1 MQQKRKPMNM
11 MVFVILLI
19 GVFIAYILFTT
30 LFRGCQETGPTLPEM
45 KTEELKPFQEYLTD
59 NSKAPQEYILDLF
72 QEHDIVF
79 LGTMTLLEV
88 LQPKQQVDLLID
100 LIPRLYER
108 GVRNIAI
115 LNMLAEDQEK
125 IDALLAAQD
134 FDEQAV
140 KKLLFNRLVIG
151 GYEEYVHIF
160 RTAWTVNNKR
170 SLSSDP
176 LRIIALSP
184 RINYENMEQVV
195 DLDAPEDPELYRKI
209 YGNRIL
215 DDVMLEIIERE
226 IAERNEKAV
235 IFIPQA
241 HCVIHLLNEAVAKQ
255 YDSRGMEYMGSVAYR
270 LYARIGDRCV
280 SVFLHSPWLSYKDK
294 SLFPEFPAGGII
306 DLLLTKVSQEYKHRG
321 FSVKNGPFSEI
332 AIDKAYQFNI
342 RYPLANQEGML
353 LKDLCD
359 GYVILG
365 PLSLYQSV
373 TLIPDFINESN
384 FEEALARVPWPR
396 SQNEEEG
403 EEITLEE
410 FNRNLKVFP
419 QMFNQIMMSF
429 GE

>member
-1 MQQKRKPMNM
+1 MQQQKKPMNM

-19 GVFIAYILFTT
+19 GVFIAYILFTA

-45 KTEELKPFQEYLTD
+45 ETEELKPFQEHLTD
-59 NSKAPQEYILDLF
+59 NSKSPQEYILDLF

-88 LQPKQQVDLLID
+88 LQPKQQVDLLSD
-100 LIPRLYER
+100 LIPQLYER

-115 LNMLAEDQEK
+115 LNVLAEDQEK

-134 FDEQAV
+134 FDEKAV
-140 KKLLFNRLVIG
+140 KEFLFNRLVIG

-170 SLSSDP
+170 PLGSDP

-184 RINYENMEQVV
+184 RINYENMEQIE
-195 DLDAPEDPELYRKI
+195 DLEAPEDPELYRKI
-209 YGNRIL
+209 YGNRVL

-226 IAERNEKAV
+226 IADLHEKAV

-255 YDSRGMEYMGSVAYR
+255 YDNRGMEYMGSVAYR

-280 SVFLHSPWLSYKDK
+280 SVFLHSPWFLSENENL
-294 SLFPEFPAGGII
+294 SQEFPAGGII

-332 AIDKAYQFNI
+332 AIDKAYRFNI
-342 RYPLANQEGML
+342 QYPLADQEGML

-384 FEEALARVPWPR
+384 FEEAMARVPWPR
-396 SQNEEEG
+396 SQTAKEG
-403 EEITLEE
+403 EEITMVE
-410 FNRNLKVFP
+410 FNRILKFFP
-419 QMFNQIMMSF
+419 EMFNGIMTSF